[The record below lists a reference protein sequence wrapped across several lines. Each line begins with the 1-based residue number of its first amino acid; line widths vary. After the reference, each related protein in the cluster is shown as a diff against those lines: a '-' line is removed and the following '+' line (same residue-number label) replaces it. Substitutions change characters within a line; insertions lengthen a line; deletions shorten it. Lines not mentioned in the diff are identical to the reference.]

1 MDAAVRLLDPA
12 RLSEL
17 QGLELKARLIV
28 EGYLAGVHR
37 SPYHGF
43 SVEFAEHREYVPGD
57 DLRYVDWKVFGKTD
71 RIYLKQFDE
80 ETNFSCTVLCDASE
94 SMSYQSSSATVPKLE
109 YARWL
114 AAAFA
119 FLVIRQHDAV
129 GLATFDSALRDFLRP
144 SSTAGQLR
152 DICRVLDAAPATGES
167 AIGPIL
173 QDFAERMKRR
183 GVVVMVSDFFDDFAS
198 LERGLRHL
206 SFRRHDAILLQVLD
220 PAEVQF
226 PFEEPTVF
234 HGLEGWADVQT
245 DPRGV
250 RRAYQQELQ
259 QHLARLRGL
268 SRELKFDYALL
279 TTDQPPVPPLA
290 ALLSN
295 RKERR
300 GA

>member
-1 MDAAVRLLDPA
+1 VDAAVRLLDPA

-220 PAEVQF
+220 PAEVLF

>member
-1 MDAAVRLLDPA
+1 VDTTARLLDPA

-71 RIYLKQFDE
+71 RYYLKQFDE

-94 SMSYQSSSATVPKLE
+94 SMSYQSSSAAVSKLE

-129 GLATFDSALRDFLRP
+129 GLATFDATLRDFLRP
-144 SSTAGQLR
+144 ASTAGQLR
-152 DICRVLDAAPATGES
+152 EICRVLEAAPATGES

-173 QDFAERMKRR
+173 QDLAERMRRR

-220 PAEVQF
+220 PAEVEF
-226 PFEEPTVF
+226 PFEEPTIF
-234 HGLEGWADVQT
+234 HGLEGWTDIQT

-250 RRAYQQELQ
+250 RRSYQRELQ

-279 TTDQPPVPPLA
+279 STDQAPVPPLA

>member
-1 MDAAVRLLDPA
+1 MDATARLLDPA

-71 RIYLKQFDE
+71 RYYLKQFDE
-80 ETNFSCTVLCDASE
+80 ETNFSCTVMCDASE
-94 SMSYQSSSATVPKLE
+94 SMSYQSASATVTKLE

-119 FLVIRQHDAV
+119 FLVIHQHDAV
-129 GLATFDSALRDFLRP
+129 GLATFDAALRDFLRP
-144 SSTAGQLR
+144 ASTAGQLR
-152 DICRVLDAAPATGES
+152 EICRVLETTSATGES

-173 QDFAERMKRR
+173 QDLSERLRRR
-183 GVVVMVSDFFDDFAS
+183 GVVVVVSDFFDDFVS

-206 SFRRHDAILLQVLD
+206 SFKRHDAILVQVLD
-220 PAEVQF
+220 PAEIAF
-226 PFEEPTVF
+226 PFDEPTLF
-234 HGLEGWADVQT
+234 RGLEGWTDVQT
-245 DPRGV
+245 DPRSIQ
-250 RRAYQQELQ
+250 RAYQRELQ

-268 SRELKFDYALL
+268 ARELKFDYVQL
-279 TTDQPPVPPLA
+279 TTDQPPIAPLS
-290 ALLSN
+290 ALLAN
-295 RKERR
+295 RRERR

>member
-220 PAEVQF
+220 PAEVLF

>member
-1 MDAAVRLLDPA
+1 MDATARLLDPA

-57 DLRYVDWKVFGKTD
+57 DLRYVDWKVFGKSD

-80 ETNFSCTVLCDASE
+80 ETNFACTVLCDASE
-94 SMSYQSSSATVPKLE
+94 SMGYRSATAPVTKLE

-114 AAAFA
+114 VAAFA
-119 FLVIRQHDAV
+119 FLVVRQHDAV
-129 GLATFDSALRDFLRP
+129 GLATFDSQLREFLRP
-144 SSTAGQLR
+144 ASTAGQLR
-152 DICRVLDAAPATGES
+152 EICRILEAAPANGES

-173 QDFAERMKRR
+173 QDLSERLRRR

-206 SFRRHDAILLQVLD
+206 SFRRHDAILVQILD
-220 PAEVQF
+220 PAEVEF
-226 PFEEPTVF
+226 PFEEPTLF
-234 HGLEGWADVQT
+234 RGLEGWADLQT

-250 RRAYQQELQ
+250 RRAYQKELQ
-259 QHLARLRGL
+259 QHRAKLRGL
-268 SRELKFDYALL
+268 SRELKFDYLEL
-279 TTDQPPVPPLA
+279 TTDQPPVAPLTA
-290 ALLSN
+290 MLSN
-295 RKERR
+295 RKDRR

>member
-1 MDAAVRLLDPA
+1 MDAAARLLDPL
-12 RLSEL
+12 RLSQL

-57 DLRYVDWKVFGKTD
+57 DLRYVDWKVFGKSD
-71 RIYLKQFDE
+71 RFYLKQFDE

-94 SMSYQSSSATVPKLE
+94 SMSYRSAQSTASKLE

-119 FLVIRQHDAV
+119 FLVIRQRDAV
-129 GLATFDSALRDFLRP
+129 GLATFDATLRDYLRP

-152 DICRVLDAAPATGES
+152 EICRILEGATATGES

-173 QDFAERMKRR
+173 QDLSERLRRR
-183 GVVVMVSDFFDDFAS
+183 GVVVIVSDFFDDFVS
-198 LERGLRHL
+198 LERGLRHI
-206 SFRRHDAILLQVLD
+206 SFRRHDAILVQVLD
-220 PAEVQF
+220 PAEVEF
-226 PFEEPTVF
+226 PFIEPTLF
-234 HGLEGWADVQT
+234 RGLEGWTDLQT

-250 RRAYQQELQ
+250 RRAYQRELQ

-268 SRELKFDYALL
+268 ARELKFDYVQL
-279 TTDQPPVPPLA
+279 TTDQPPVGPLSA
-290 ALLSN
+290 VLAH
-295 RKERR
+295 RRDRR

>member
-1 MDAAVRLLDPA
+1 MDATARLLDPV
-12 RLSEL
+12 RLSEM

-71 RIYLKQFDE
+71 RFYLKQFDE

-94 SMSYQSSSATVPKLE
+94 SMSYRSDAAAVTKLE

-129 GLATFDSALRDFLRP
+129 GLATFDATLRDFLRP

-152 DICRVLDAAPATGES
+152 EICRVLEAAPAVGES
-167 AIGPIL
+167 AMGPIL
-173 QDFAERMKRR
+173 QDLAERMRRR

-206 SFRRHDAILLQVLD
+206 SFRRHDAILVQVLD
-220 PAEVQF
+220 PAEIEF

-234 HGLEGWADVQT
+234 HGLEGWTDLHT

-250 RRAYQQELQ
+250 RRAYQRELQ

-268 SRELKFDYALL
+268 SRELKFDYIQL
-279 TTDQPPVPPLA
+279 TTNQPPIGPLA

-295 RKERR
+295 RRERR